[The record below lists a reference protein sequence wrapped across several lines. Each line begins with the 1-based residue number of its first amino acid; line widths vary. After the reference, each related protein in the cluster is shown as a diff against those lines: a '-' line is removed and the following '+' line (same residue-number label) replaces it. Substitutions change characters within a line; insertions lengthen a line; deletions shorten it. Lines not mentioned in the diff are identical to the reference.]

1 MNILL
6 LFLPVNIMTVATDIV
21 IFCCVVVVI
30 ENVHSH
36 S

>member
-1 MNILL
+1 
-6 LFLPVNIMTVATDIV
+6 MTVATDIV